1 MLLLFSFKRCF
12 CLCLRLNFFIKT
24 IGFFCFFSIFFALFL
39 VRCIPLSLHLPF
51 HCRYGYDGA
60 SRLDTIECYNPL
72 LDSWKTVAKMQTPL
86 SSPSCAALGEY
97 IYTTGGKNNDN
108 RKCVCLPRLV
118 YNVLFLFFLCLLF
131 LFFLSFPFS
140 TTKLIPFYSP
150 FFFPLPST
158 HHFSFFAEAV
168 GTVTRFHPQT
178 KLVKIM
184 APLNVLR
191 FGHGLVVLNGQ
202 LFAVGGY
209 GDDGGRVRSVEKFN
223 AEENAW
229 EEVAGLNCVR
239 SALGCAVLNGKIYV
253 AGGYGPSQNGN
264 QSNMKLST
272 VEAYDPVANVWKEVE
287 PLKQARAHVC
297 CIGHQGKL
305 WAIGGYDGEHASQRV
320 ECYDPKTGK
329 WENGPPLNEKRSVVV
344 CSVVGGRL

>member
-1 MLLLFSFKRCF
+1 M
-12 CLCLRLNFFIKT
+12 
-24 IGFFCFFSIFFALFL
+24 
-39 VRCIPLSLHLPF
+39 
-51 HCRYGYDGA
+51 
-60 SRLDTIECYNPL
+60 
-72 LDSWKTVAKMQTPL
+72 
-86 SSPSCAALGEY
+86 
-97 IYTTGGKNNDN
+97 
-108 RKCVCLPRLV
+108 
-118 YNVLFLFFLCLLF
+118 
-131 LFFLSFPFS
+131 
-140 TTKLIPFYSP
+140 
-150 FFFPLPST
+150 
-158 HHFSFFAEAV
+158 
-168 GTVTRFHPQT
+168 TRFHPQT